1 MVIEY
6 ILFWHKTVYK
16 ATIDFEVQSL
26 LNMAQSAIEPYRS
39 NRWSNWTEAAIS
51 QINVDKADESDR
63 NIIIRYGFLHNILW
77 ISDFSGNHISETIL
91 H

>member
-1 MVIEY
+1 MDIEY
-6 ILFWHKTVYK
+6 ILFGHKTVYK

-26 LNMAQSAIEPYRS
+26 LNMAQSAIESYRS

-63 NIIIRYGFLHNILW
+63 NIIIRYGFLHNTY
-77 ISDFSGNHISETIL
+77 SVD
-91 H
+91 